1 MRKKLSVKY
10 RQSKVKYK
18 ELYQKNPVITILF
31 SVLLILLLFIVL
43 IDILNLLG
51 LILEYII
58 LKGLE
63 ILSNWL
69 GLSTEY
75 SKFLRAYHSSF
86 YSDMNVVD
94 YIQTREY
101 ASQMAEFFMEL
112 YMSLLGVF
120 SGMINKIVQK
130 VIEWFP
136 ILADIR
142 LDLTWLLVDF
152 SRIIR
157 TFFNL
162 VQFFFL
168 WMLTRKIKNYIRKK
182 LWKQQTD
189 WEAIK
194 HF

>member
-31 SVLLILLLFIVL
+31 SVLLILLFFIVL

-75 SKFLRAYHSSF
+75 SNFLRAYHSSF